1 MPQSRDST
9 IEFRVKDALEYLQM
23 HPSTKP
29 TTVARQFSIPRSRLL
44 RRLDGIPPRAGIPAT
59 NTKLSKPEE
68 SALCRYIDRL
78 DRINLPTRKTFIR
91 DTANFILRARASRA
105 EQANP
110 PTVGKQW
117 VDRFIKRYKYNV
129 IPSYVLDA
137 NRHASENSEAINDW
151 FVKFKAVVSEHGIV
165 TDDIWNMDETGFQ
178 IGVGKDQMVV
188 TKRRR
193 AHYFSLPTN
202 RESATAV
209 EAISATGRVIP
220 VFLILSGVMHM
231 SNWYR
236 LKELDKDTVI
246 GTSPTGYS
254 NDELSMAW
262 IQHFETHTRKGTI
275 GSKRLLLMDGYGSHC
290 TQEFIQYCDDNGI
303 LPFGFPPHSTHL
315 LQPLDVVVFQPLKHY
330 HAEALDLIVR
340 DGCANI
346 TKIEF
351 LSVIQEVR
359 RKTFKKE
366 TILSAFKKSGLVP
379 YNPLVVLRRIQ
390 ERQERAVTLP
400 PPPPS
405 AQELQSSPFNT
416 PVTLRQLNKLA
427 SNLQTQVKKED
438 VNPELKRTLDQFVR
452 GALTQGTEL
461 LHTMRDLKRTKMAEE
476 ITRQRRSQKNQQLK
490 SGGVLTV
497 EHARKIVVQ
506 KEDDALGKARKL
518 VERADI
524 QLRNMYK
531 KLFAE
536 TAKVARKYRLDGRL
550 EPLYII
556 DQEGNGRFL
565 RRG

>member
-1 MPQSRDST
+1 MSQFRDST
-9 IEFRVKDALEYLQM
+9 VELRVKEALEYLQV
-23 HPSTKP
+23 HPSAKP
-29 TTVARQFSIPRSRLL
+29 TAVARQFSISRARLL
-44 RRLDGIPPRAGIPAT
+44 RRLDGIPPRAGTPAT
-59 NTKLSKPEE
+59 NTRLSKPEE

-78 DRINLPTRKTFIR
+78 DRINLPTRKVFIR
-91 DTANFILRARASRA
+91 DTANLILQGRSSRA

-110 PTVGKQW
+110 PTVGKNW
-117 VDRFIKRYKYNV
+117 VNRFIKRYKYNV
-129 IPSYVLDA
+129 ISSHVLDA
-137 NRHASENSEAINDW
+137 NRHAAENPHVINAW
-151 FVKFKAVVSEHGIV
+151 FVKFKAMVSEHGIV
-165 TDDIWNMDETGFQ
+165 ADDIWNMDETGFQ

-209 EAISATGRVIP
+209 EAISAAGRVIP
-220 VFLILSGVMHM
+220 VFLILSGTLHM
-231 SNWYR
+231 ANWYR
-236 LKELDKDTVI
+236 LEELDKDTVI

-290 TQEFIQYCDDNGI
+290 TQEFIQFCDDNSI
-303 LPFGFPPHSTHL
+303 IPFGFPPHSTHL

-330 HAEALDLIVR
+330 HAEALDIIVR

-359 RKTFKKE
+359 RKAFKEE
-366 TILSAFKKSGLVP
+366 TILSAFRKSGLVP

-390 ERQERAVTLP
+390 ERQERALTPLP
-400 PPPPS
+400 PP
-405 AQELQSSPFNT
+405 ATELHSSPFST

-427 SNLQTQVKKED
+427 SSLQTQVKHED
-438 VNPELKRTLDQFVR
+438 VNPELKKTLDRFVR

-461 LHTMRDLKRTKMAEE
+461 LHTMRDLKRTKVAEE

-497 EHARKIVVQ
+497 EHARKIVRQ

-518 VERADI
+518 VERADA
-524 QLRNMYK
+524 QTRNMYK

-536 TAKVARKYRLDGRL
+536 AAKVARKYRLDGRL
-550 EPLYII
+550 EPLYIV
-556 DQEGNGRFL
+556 DQEGNGRSL

>member
-1 MPQSRDST
+1 MSQFRDST
-9 IEFRVKDALEYLQM
+9 VELRVKEALEYLQV
-23 HPSTKP
+23 HPSAKP
-29 TTVARQFSIPRSRLL
+29 TAVARQFSISRARLL
-44 RRLDGIPPRAGIPAT
+44 RRLDGIPPRAGTPAT
-59 NTKLSKPEE
+59 NTRLSKPEE

-78 DRINLPTRKTFIR
+78 DRINLPTRKVFIR
-91 DTANFILRARASRA
+91 DTANLILRGRSSRA

-110 PTVGKQW
+110 LTVGKNW
-117 VDRFIKRYKYNV
+117 VNRFIKRYKYNV
-129 IPSYVLDA
+129 ISSHVLDA
-137 NRHASENSEAINDW
+137 NRHAAENPHVINAW
-151 FVKFKAVVSEHGIV
+151 FVKFKAIVSEHGIV

-193 AHYFSLPTN
+193 AQYFSLPTN

-209 EAISATGRVIP
+209 EAISAAGRVIP
-220 VFLILSGVMHM
+220 VFLILSGTMHM
-231 SNWYR
+231 ANWYR
-236 LKELDKDTVI
+236 LEELDKDTVI

-290 TQEFIQYCDDNGI
+290 TQEFIQFCDDNSI
-303 LPFGFPPHSTHL
+303 IPFGFPPHSTHL

-330 HAEALDLIVR
+330 HAEALDIIVR

-359 RKTFKKE
+359 RKAFKEE
-366 TILSAFKKSGLVP
+366 TILSAFRKSGLVP

-390 ERQERAVTLP
+390 ERQERALTP
-400 PPPPS
+400 PPPP
-405 AQELQSSPFNT
+405 ATELHSSPFST

-427 SNLQTQVKKED
+427 SSLQTQVKHED
-438 VNPELKRTLDQFVR
+438 VNPELKRTLDRFVR

-461 LHTMRDLKRTKMAEE
+461 LHTMRDLKRTKVAEE

-497 EHARKIVVQ
+497 EHARKIVRQ

-518 VERADI
+518 VERADA
-524 QLRNMYK
+524 QTRNMYK

-536 TAKVARKYRLDGRL
+536 AAKVARKYRLDGRL
-550 EPLYII
+550 EPLYIV
-556 DQEGNGRFL
+556 DQEGNGRSL

>member
-1 MPQSRDST
+1 MSQFRDST
-9 IEFRVKDALEYLQM
+9 VELRVKEALEYLQV
-23 HPSTKP
+23 HPSAKP
-29 TTVARQFSIPRSRLL
+29 TAVARQFSISRARLL
-44 RRLDGIPPRAGIPAT
+44 RRLDGIPPRAGTPAT
-59 NTKLSKPEE
+59 NTRLSKPEE

-78 DRINLPTRKTFIR
+78 DRINLPTRKVFIR
-91 DTANFILRARASRA
+91 DTANLILQGRSSRA

-110 PTVGKQW
+110 PTVGKNW
-117 VDRFIKRYKYNV
+117 VNRFIKRYKYNV
-129 IPSYVLDA
+129 ISSHVLDA
-137 NRHASENSEAINDW
+137 NRHAAENPHVINAW
-151 FVKFKAVVSEHGIV
+151 FVKFKAMVSEHGIV
-165 TDDIWNMDETGFQ
+165 ADDIWNMDETGFQ

-209 EAISATGRVIP
+209 EAISAAGRVIP
-220 VFLILSGVMHM
+220 VFLILSGTMHM
-231 SNWYR
+231 ANWYR
-236 LKELDKDTVI
+236 LEELDKDTVI

-290 TQEFIQYCDDNGI
+290 TQEFIQFCDDNSI
-303 LPFGFPPHSTHL
+303 IPFGFPPHSTHL

-330 HAEALDLIVR
+330 HAEALDIIVR

-359 RKTFKKE
+359 RKAFKEE
-366 TILSAFKKSGLVP
+366 TILSAFRKSGLVP

-390 ERQERAVTLP
+390 ERQERALTPLP
-400 PPPPS
+400 PP
-405 AQELQSSPFNT
+405 ATELHSSPFST

-427 SNLQTQVKKED
+427 SSLQTQVKHED
-438 VNPELKRTLDQFVR
+438 VNPELKKTLDRFVR

-461 LHTMRDLKRTKMAEE
+461 LHTMRDLKRTKVAEE

-497 EHARKIVVQ
+497 EHARKIVRQ

-518 VERADI
+518 VERADA
-524 QLRNMYK
+524 QTRNMYK

-536 TAKVARKYRLDGRL
+536 AAKVARKYRLDGRL
-550 EPLYII
+550 EPLYIV
-556 DQEGNGRFL
+556 DQEGNGRSL